1 MLAPNSY
8 GGGGILRT
16 ISISLLDQVS
26 LVPRGNFRPCRR
38 RRIPLCHQSN
48 HCTKV
53 KVAMIAVCG
62 SGIAVKRGG
71 NQCHGGEMVTS
82 GTRKG
87 CACCPGPAGVQ
98 DSSKSAVFPSISR
111 RLPKVVWISQ
121 TFNTAMVGYK
131 ENRHVPISQHN
142 NSKTIQNGQTS
153 GLGRIRPK
161 VESQTI
167 PSHLQFF
174 LWLTWAEF
182 NPFPS
187 S

>member
-8 GGGGILRT
+8 GGGGILQT
-16 ISISLLDQVS
+16 ISISLLDQIS

-38 RRIPLCHQSN
+38 RRIPLCLLSN

-53 KVAMIAVCG
+53 KVAMVAVGG
-62 SGIAVKRGG
+62 SGIAGKRRG

-98 DSSKSAVFPSISR
+98 DFSKSAVFPSISR
-111 RLPKVVWISQ
+111 RLSKVVWISQ
-121 TFNTAMVGYK
+121 TFNTAMFGYK
-131 ENRHVPISQHN
+131 ENRHIPISQHN

-161 VESQTI
+161 VESQTV